1 MDKMKLL
8 IVDDEKDLCRILSD
22 RLHILYGVSPDV
34 AHSGAEAMEMIKK
47 TPYDVVILDIDM
59 PGMDG
64 METLKQIKAVN
75 AKIQVVM
82 FTGHGTDETRR
93 MAEVLGAFSYVDKID
108 GLPKL
113 APMVEGAYRLRKML
127 EDTYAD
133 AALNEYS

>member
-8 IVDDEKDLCRILSD
+8 IVDDEKDLCRILSE
-22 RLHILYGVSPDV
+22 RMNILYGVTPDV
-34 AHSGAEAMEMIKK
+34 AFSGDEAVGMVKK
-47 TPYDVVILDIDM
+47 KVYDVVILDIDM
-59 PGMDG
+59 PGMNG
-64 METLKQIKAVN
+64 METLQKIKDVN
-75 AKIQVVM
+75 KKIQVVM

-93 MAEVLGAFSYVDKID
+93 MAEVMGAFSYVDKID

>member
-22 RLHILYGVSPDV
+22 RMNILYGVTPDI
-34 AHSGAEAMEMIKK
+34 AYSGDEALEMVKK
-47 TPYDVVILDIDM
+47 NPYDVVILDIDM
-59 PGMDG
+59 PGMNG
-64 METLKQIKAVN
+64 METLKKIKEVN
-75 AKIQVVM
+75 KKIQVVM

-93 MAEVLGAFSYVDKID
+93 MAEVMGAFSYVDKID

-113 APMVEGAYRLRKML
+113 APTVEGAYKLRKML